1 MSRIWDNRKVGEL
14 NKNVIFHRRAK
25 EIIKGFS
32 KNVRTGIGEL
42 LFDLQRGENIGMP
55 YARPMPT
62 IAAGAYELRVK
73 DTDGIYRIFYYLK
86 SADGILVFH
95 AFAKKTQTTPQNE
108 IVTARKR
115 LWEML
120 NR

>member
-1 MSRIWDNRKVGEL
+1 M
-14 NKNVIFHRRAK
+14 NKSVIFHKRAR
-25 EIIKGFS
+25 EIIQGFS
-32 KNVRTGIGEL
+32 KAVRIDIGEL
-42 LFDLQRGENIGMP
+42 LFELQRGENIGMP
-55 YARPMPT
+55 NARSIPT

-86 SADGILVFH
+86 SAEGILVFH

-108 IVTARKR
+108 IETTRKR

-120 NR
+120 NQ